1 MPVHRPCVH
10 RLWRH
15 STGPACQC
23 IGRASIGSGGTRASP
38 HASASAVRGSAL
50 AARRSA
56 LAAFDRARVPVHLPC
71 VDRLWRLAALEHCR
85 GGLDDLTWGG
95 FARLTRWRASTRGEQ
110 PPGPPLGLFKGGVP
124 ACGARRFR
132 LVLSRLVQLRLVQR
146 NCLRRAERCSD
157 LKRCRGGIRVTVG
170 PCSGRASKKKV
181 GS

>member
-1 MPVHRPCVH
+1 MAGAALINH
-10 RLWRH
+10 
-15 STGPACQC
+15 
-23 IGRASIGSGGTRASP
+23 GGTVIYQHVRVARPPSP
-38 HASASAVRGSAL
+38 PCLQSAPAPSPSLVFLNTAL
-50 AARRSA
+50 SYSRHFPQVWDSI
-56 LAAFDRARVPVHLPC
+56 V
-71 VDRLWRLAALEHCR
+71 R
-85 GGLDDLTWGG
+85 GGLNDLTWGG

-157 LKRCRGGIRVTVG
+157 LKRCRGGIRVTVD